1 MYKLKHRQ
9 LPSIFFALFQCNHQV
24 HNIAT
29 RNSDSYYFPYFS
41 KSVTG
46 TQQSISFSEVKT
58 RNLIPSAV
66 RKAQNIASF
75 NTSLKK
81 MLITKIDPQSV

>member
-9 LPSIFFALFQCNHQV
+9 LPSIFFPLFQCNHQV
-24 HNIAT
+24 HNIAI

-41 KSVTG
+41 KSVT
-46 TQQSISFSEVKT
+46 QQSISFSGVKT
-58 RNLIPSAV
+58 WNLIPSAV

-81 MLITKIDPQSV
+81 MLITKTDPQSV